1 MGWTPNGASGTGKC
15 RAETGYCSSKKGF
28 IKEETGRWNHRKVI
42 AGDHSRSVKG
52 SVLVKD
58 ELQNRVPTKLLT
70 EIIATLRD

>member
-1 MGWTPNGASGTGKC
+1 M
-15 RAETGYCSSKKGF
+15 
-28 IKEETGRWNHRKVI
+28 I

-70 EIIATLRD
+70 ETLVALKGWGLGLLLY